1 MRSVTPTLIWYY
13 YVCER
18 EVWLMS
24 HEINPEQDNS
34 LIELGRIVH
43 EFSYKRDTKEISV
56 EGMKFDVVRTV
67 EGNVVVCEIKKTS
80 NFELPSRMQL
90 AYYLYN
96 LKKSGFKAIGEL
108 LFPKEKRKV
117 VVELDETTEKRL
129 EEAEMEIQKIIS
141 LNIPPKANKTIFCT
155 KCAYAEFCW
164 A

>member
-96 LKKSGFKAIGEL
+96 LKKSGFKASGEL

-117 VVELDETTEKRL
+117 VVELDETTEKKL
-129 EEAEMEIQKIIS
+129 EEAEKEIQKIIS